1 MSYSVIMLTNWSNV
15 WSLNQISQLIMLR
28 LLINMNLLDDEKCLS
43 LTCLK
48 KQINPRTSHE
58 FEHRSF
64 VSQHNFYIRKN
75 YRLQNL
81 WKLYC
86 WRAWSNI
93 LRCRSAWQP
102 CLLTTSMSPQYLNS
116 QLSPVMYYLA
126 LMKIE
131 RETHKENIYAIKMC
145 LLETCIIIKNLTC

>member
-1 MSYSVIMLTNWSNV
+1 MSYSAIMLTNWSNV
-15 WSLNQISQLIMLR
+15 WSLNQICQLIMLR
-28 LLINMNLLDDEKCLS
+28 LLINVSLLDDEKCLS

-48 KQINPRTSHE
+48 NKLIPELLMNLNIICQSTQFLH
-58 FEHRSF
+58 
-64 VSQHNFYIRKN
+64 QKN

-116 QLSPVMYYLA
+116 QLSPVMYYD
-126 LMKIE
+126 
-131 RETHKENIYAIKMC
+131 T
-145 LLETCIIIKNLTC
+145 IILHWWR